1 MAIFNFPMHKQETEY
16 PDSGF
21 RVTLGNS
28 YQFAAPPSAPDQR
41 KFTLKFALMK
51 WFLNTENLLDRTQH
65 PEFNLAVLD
74 DFYNRHKTWAVFIY
88 PHPVYGNL
96 PCRFNKPL
104 KIPTGIEGGNGAVVA
119 FEIELLEQPGMVPS
133 FGV

>member
-1 MAIFNFPMHKQETEY
+1 MAVFNFPYHTQETEY

-21 RVTLGNS
+21 RATLGNS

-41 KFTLKFALMK
+41 KFTLKFPLLK
-51 WFLNTENLLDRTQH
+51 WFVTAGAIDPAPSALINMAALD
-65 PEFNLAVLD
+65 A
-74 DFYNRHKTWAVFIY
+74 FYNRHRCWAVFTY

-104 KIPTGIEGGNGAVVA
+104 KIPKGIEGGDGAVKDI
-119 FEIELLEQPGMVPS
+119 EIELLEVPGAVPS
-133 FGV
+133 FGA